1 MRLHSR
7 DSHPVPQLR
16 KPRVL
21 RKRTAEER
29 ARLLALFERSG
40 QTHKQFCRE
49 HAVALSTLTFWLR
62 QARQSAQGHSA
73 AVLVELP
80 GRSVATLD
88 SSRGTALLSLGSADI
103 RLPNRVELSVSAGTD
118 SAWVGQL
125 LRELLTCSG

>member
-7 DSHPVPQLR
+7 DSHPFPEPR

-21 RKRTAEER
+21 RKRGAEER

-49 HAVALSTLTFWLR
+49 QEVALSTMTFWLR
-62 QARQSAQGHSA
+62 QARQRARSRSAG
-73 AVLVELP
+73 VLVEVP
-80 GRSVATLD
+80 GSVATLD
-88 SSRGTALLSLGSADI
+88 SPRDVTPLSAGSVEI
-103 RLPNRVELSVSAGTD
+103 RLPNRVELSIAAGTD
-118 SAWVGQL
+118 SAWVSQL